1 MVSRKIANIEKKVFY
16 KKYSSK
22 NSSNQL
28 ESYLEN
34 SRNQFHEILFGF
46 FIQNPFYVHF
56 LLFVINQKWSLI
68 MISIKWTCHSVEC
81 WKFSYILPKSYV
93 KPISVDLE
101 KHSQKS
107 ATMTNDFLH
116 QKQFHVK
123 ILKWQK
129 NS

>member
-1 MVSRKIANIEKKVFY
+1 MVSRKIAIIEKKVFLQKIFI
-16 KKYSSK
+16 KKFVKSIRI
-22 NSSNQL
+22 
-28 ESYLEN
+28 LEN
-34 SRNQFHEILFGF
+34 SRNQFHEILFGS
-46 FIQNPFYVHF
+46 FIRNPLYVF